1 MSDTGRSHP
10 WNGRRALI
18 PLAIYAALG
27 ITTRAVP
34 AQASECGS
42 TVGAAPAQSDQEI
55 DARLRFVQRSLRDTA
70 ILERRFLLG
79 WGLTYVGL
87 AAGTWVLLPLS
98 SNPENQRIA
107 SAWNSSTSV
116 AAALLLLIDPLQ
128 VIRDKNKMEALLAQP
143 AAQSSCA
150 VLMKAEQLL
159 KHAAD
164 NERGARGARAHIISS
179 LTTVGLGVILA
190 YALKQPDSAVT
201 STPIGIF
208 IGELMMA
215 SRPLL
220 AVRRLQGY
228 RSGDLSLTSPP
239 ASGFSLGLTPLALN
253 SGYGAAISGAF

>member
-1 MSDTGRSHP
+1 MSDADRRHP
-10 WNGRRALI
+10 RRRRYLVALLI
-18 PLAIYAALG
+18 GAALLL
-27 ITTRAVP
+27 RAMA
-34 AQASECGS
+34 AQAGECGS

-55 DARLRFVQRSLRDTA
+55 DARLHFVQRSLRDTA
-70 ILERRFLLG
+70 LLERRFLLG

-98 SNPENQRIA
+98 STPEKQRIA

-128 VIRDKNKMEALLAQP
+128 VIRDKNRLESLLAQAP
-143 AAQSSCA
+143 QSSCA

-164 NERGARGARAHIISS
+164 NERGARSARAHIISS
-179 LTTVGLGVILA
+179 LTTVGLGLVLA

-220 AVRRLQGY
+220 AVRRLQSY

-239 ASGFSLGLTPLALN
+239 TGGFSLGLTPLALN